1 MHDAKLSKNQE
12 QCVILVQNHGGIMM
26 QSILRHSIWALKK
39 QTRLILL
46 AGSLFEEGILWLI
59 LRTSYQ
65 TGLPSWLGQQFRAKF
80 HSVAWLSRAAVEV
93 WMRSSLITFFCCAG
107 QCYARLLG
115 EKLKVKLTWIISS
128 IWNSVSKIL
137 CTLYYISL
145 WIAYFWRHQ
154 RKR

>member
-1 MHDAKLSKNQE
+1 MVPDFPKSRTVCHLSSKSWWN
-12 QCVILVQNHGGIMM
+12 ND
-26 QSILRHSIWALKK
+26 SINTKTQHMGTLK

-46 AGSLFEEGILWLI
+46 AGSLFEEGILWLV

-65 TGLPSWLGQQFRAKF
+65 TGLPSWLGQQFCAKF

-115 EKLKVKLTWIISS
+115 EKLKVKLIWIISS
-128 IWNSVSKIL
+128 I
-137 CTLYYISL
+137 
-145 WIAYFWRHQ
+145 
-154 RKR
+154 